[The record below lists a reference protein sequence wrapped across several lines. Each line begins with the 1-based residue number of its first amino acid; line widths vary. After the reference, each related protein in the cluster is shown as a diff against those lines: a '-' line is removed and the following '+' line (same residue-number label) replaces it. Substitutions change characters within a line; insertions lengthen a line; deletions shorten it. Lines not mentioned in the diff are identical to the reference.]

1 MATSARLPPGAP
13 ECHHGGHE
21 HDFAVGGRSRDADS
35 PGGVTIRILFADSCH
50 PRAVAKLRARGFECI
65 EKPQVEAAEL
75 GALLAAVD
83 IDVLVVRS
91 TTVTAEAVAASATL
105 LLIVRAGAGF
115 NNIDV
120 AAASARGIYVCNTPG
135 RNAVAV
141 AELTMGLMIALDR
154 HIADAA
160 ADLRHGNWD
169 KPRYSRARGLKSRS
183 LGIVGLGRI
192 GMAVAHR
199 AAGFGMRLH
208 AVRRPGRDLETHQR
222 IEEWNITLHDSIA
235 DMAEICD
242 VLSLHVSGTEQVVD
256 AAVLAA
262 MPPGAILLNTAR
274 AGLVDSEALIAAMD
288 TKGIRAGLDV
298 FDDEPGGATATFASR
313 LVQHPNVIATPHI
326 GASTEQAQEAVASAI
341 VKVVRAYAAG
351 RIVNC
356 VNLETGRVGSHV
368 IVVRHEDRVG
378 VLAAVL
384 GVFRRHDL
392 NVAGMENRVFR
403 DATAAV
409 ATMDV
414 SGIMTPLVGDEIAS
428 LPHVYHVEVRP
439 VPSAEAA
446 PEGIGASTEG
456 ESAEAGGS
464 EAAL

>member
-1 MATSARLPPGAP
+1 M
-13 ECHHGGHE
+13 
-21 HDFAVGGRSRDADS
+21 
-35 PGGVTIRILFADSCH
+35 
-50 PRAVAKLRARGFECI
+50 
-65 EKPQVEAAEL
+65 
-75 GALLAAVD
+75 
-83 IDVLVVRS
+83 LVVRS
-91 TTVTAEAVAASATL
+91 TTVTAGAIAASRTL
-105 LLIVRAGAGF
+105 SLIVRAGAGF

-160 ADLRHGNWD
+160 SDLRRGNWD
-169 KPRYSRARGLKSRS
+169 KPRYSGARGLKSRS

-192 GMAVAHR
+192 GLAVAAR

-208 AVRRPGRDLETHQR
+208 AVRRPGSDPETYRR
-222 IEEWNITLHDSIA
+222 IEELNITLHDGIA
-235 DMAEICD
+235 DMAAICD
-242 VLSLHVSGTEQVVD
+242 VLSLHLSGTEQVVD
-256 AAVLAA
+256 STVLAA

-298 FDDEPGGATATFASR
+298 FDDEPDGATGTFSSR
-313 LVQHPNVIATPHI
+313 LVQHPNVVATPHI

-341 VKVVRAYAAG
+341 VKVVRAYAGG

-368 IVVRHEDRVG
+368 ILVRHEDRVG

-384 GVFRRHDL
+384 GVLRRHDL

-403 DATAAV
+403 DSTAAV
-409 ATMDV
+409 VTMDL
-414 SGIMTPLVGDEIAS
+414 SGFMTPVVADEIAA
-428 LPHVYHVEVRP
+428 LPHVYQVAVRP
-439 VPSAEAA
+439 VPSGEAA
-446 PEGIGASTEG
+446 PDAVGVSADG
-456 ESAEAGGS
+456 ESAAGGG
-464 EAAL
+464 EEEL

>member
-1 MATSARLPPGAP
+1 MATSARLPHGAP

-105 LLIVRAGAGF
+105 SLIVRAGAGF

-169 KPRYSRARGLKSRS
+169 KPRYSRARGL
-183 LGIVGLGRI
+183 
-192 GMAVAHR
+192 R
-199 AAGFGMRLH
+199 AALWASSGWVGSAWRLPTG
-208 AVRRPGRDLETHQR
+208 RPASGCVSTRCAAPAGISRHTSG

-235 DMAEICD
+235 DMAAICD

-262 MPPGAILLNTAR
+262 MPSGAVLLNTAR

-298 FDDEPGGATATFASR
+298 FDDEPGG
-313 LVQHPNVIATPHI
+313 
-326 GASTEQAQEAVASAI
+326 
-341 VKVVRAYAAG
+341 
-351 RIVNC
+351 
-356 VNLETGRVGSHV
+356 
-368 IVVRHEDRVG
+368 
-378 VLAAVL
+378 
-384 GVFRRHDL
+384 RR
-392 NVAGMENRVFR
+392 RR
-403 DATAAV
+403 
-409 ATMDV
+409 
-414 SGIMTPLVGDEIAS
+414 S
-428 LPHVYHVEVRP
+428 PHVW
-439 VPSAEAA
+439 SAPQRDRDTSYRCFHRA
-446 PEGIGASTEG
+446 G
-456 ESAEAGGS
+456 AGGGGLRHRQGC
-464 EAAL
+464 EGLRGGANRQLREPRGPDAWAVT

>member
-1 MATSARLPPGAP
+1 M
-13 ECHHGGHE
+13 
-21 HDFAVGGRSRDADS
+21 
-35 PGGVTIRILFADSCH
+35 RILFADPCH
-50 PRAVAKLRARGFECI
+50 PRAVAKLHANGFECI
-65 EKPQVEAAEL
+65 EKPQVKAGDL
-75 GALLAAVD
+75 GPLLAGGEF
-83 IDVLVVRS
+83 DVLVVRS
-91 TTVTAEAVAASATL
+91 TLVTAEAIAASRSL
-105 LLIVRAGAGF
+105 SLIVRAGAGF

-141 AELTMGLMIALDR
+141 AELTMGLMLSLDR

-160 ADLRHGNWD
+160 ADLRRGTWD

-192 GMAVAHR
+192 GMAVAER

-208 AVRRPGRDLETHQR
+208 ALAHPGRDLLIR
-222 IEEWNITLHDSIA
+222 RRMEELDFTLHD
-235 DMAEICD
+235 DLVEMAAFCD
-242 VLSLHVSGTEQVVD
+242 VLTLHLAGTEQVVD

-262 MPPGAILLNTAR
+262 MPSGAILLNTAR
-274 AGLVDSEALIAAMD
+274 SGLVDTEALLHAMD
-288 TKGIRAGLDV
+288 TKGIHAGLDV
-298 FDDEPGGATATFASR
+298 FEDEPSTATSDFTPR
-313 LVQHPNVIATPHI
+313 LVRHPNVVATPHI

-378 VLAAVL
+378 VLASVLAVL
-384 GVFRRHDL
+384 RRHDL

-403 DATAAV
+403 DSSAAV
-409 ATMDV
+409 ATMDL
-414 SGIMTPLVGDEIAS
+414 SGIMSSEVGKEIVA

-439 VPSAEAA
+439 VPETA
-446 PEGIGASTEG
+446 PETPS
-456 ESAEAGGS
+456 
-464 EAAL
+464 

>member
-1 MATSARLPPGAP
+1 MPSWGRERAPRRGRFARR
-13 ECHHGGHE
+13 C
-21 HDFAVGGRSRDADS
+21 D
-35 PGGVTIRILFADSCH
+35 IRILFADSCH
-50 PRAVAKLRARGFECI
+50 PRAVAKLHQHGFECV
-65 EKPQVEAAEL
+65 EKPQVGAAEL
-75 GALLAAVD
+75 GALLTDVD

-91 TTVTAEAVAASATL
+91 TTVTAAAIGASRTL
-105 LLIVRAGAGF
+105 SLIVRAGAGY

-141 AELTMGLMIALDR
+141 AELTMGLMVALDR
-154 HIADAA
+154 HITDAA
-160 ADLRHGNWD
+160 ADLRRGNWD
-169 KPRYSRARGLKSRS
+169 KPRYGQARGLKSRS

-192 GMAVAHR
+192 GLAVAER

-208 AVRRPGRDLETHQR
+208 AVRRPGRDLRTRRR
-222 IEEWNITLHDSIA
+222 IEELNITLHEGVA
-235 DMAEICD
+235 PMAAVCD
-242 VLSLHVSGTEQVVD
+242 VLSLHLSGTEQVVD

-274 AGLVDSEALIAAMD
+274 AGLVDGEALVAAMD
-288 TKGIRAGLDV
+288 EKGIRAGLDV

-313 LVQHPNVIATPHI
+313 LVRHPNVIATPHI

-341 VKVVRAYAAG
+341 VKVVRAYAGG
-351 RIVNC
+351 RVVNC

-368 IVVRHEDRVG
+368 VVVRHEDRVG

-384 GVFRRHDL
+384 GVLRRHDL
-392 NVAGMENRVFR
+392 NVAGMENRIFR
-403 DATAAV
+403 DSTAAV
-409 ATMDV
+409 ATMDL
-414 SGIMTPLVGDEIAS
+414 SGVMAPEVGEQVAA

-446 PEGIGASTEG
+446 G
-456 ESAEAGGS
+456 
-464 EAAL
+464 EAAGAGAAGEPAEEVGGEVPL

>member
-1 MATSARLPPGAP
+1 M
-13 ECHHGGHE
+13 
-21 HDFAVGGRSRDADS
+21 
-35 PGGVTIRILFADSCH
+35 
-50 PRAVAKLRARGFECI
+50 
-65 EKPQVEAAEL
+65 
-75 GALLAAVD
+75 
-83 IDVLVVRS
+83 LVVRS
-91 TTVTAEAVAASATL
+91 TTVTAGAIAASATL
-105 LLIVRAGAGF
+105 SLIVRAGAGF

-154 HIADAA
+154 QIADAA
-160 ADLRHGNWD
+160 SELRSGNWD
-169 KPRYSRARGLKSRS
+169 KPRYSGARGLKRRS

-192 GMAVAHR
+192 GLEVADR

-208 AVRRPGRDLETHQR
+208 AVRRDGRDPETHRR
-222 IEEWNITLHDSIA
+222 IEELNITLHGGVA
-235 DMAEICD
+235 DMAAVCD
-242 VLSLHVSGTEQVVD
+242 VLSLHLSGTEQVVD
-256 AAVLAA
+256 SAVLAA

-288 TKGIRAGLDV
+288 SKGVRAGLDV
-298 FDDEPGGATATFASR
+298 FDDEPGGATATFTSR
-313 LVQHPNVIATPHI
+313 LVQHPNVVATPHI

-384 GVFRRHDL
+384 GVLRRHDL

-403 DATAAV
+403 DSTAAV
-409 ATMDV
+409 ATMDL
-414 SGIMTPLVGDEIAS
+414 SGIMPPAVRDEIAA
-428 LPHVYHVEVRP
+428 LPHVYHVEIRP
-439 VPSAEAA
+439 VPSAEVA
-446 PEGIGASTEG
+446 PGGTGVSAGG
-456 ESAEAGGS
+456 ESPEADGS
-464 EAAL
+464 EGAP

>member
-1 MATSARLPPGAP
+1 M
-13 ECHHGGHE
+13 
-21 HDFAVGGRSRDADS
+21 
-35 PGGVTIRILFADSCH
+35 
-50 PRAVAKLRARGFECI
+50 
-65 EKPQVEAAEL
+65 
-75 GALLAAVD
+75 
-83 IDVLVVRS
+83 LVVRS
-91 TTVTAEAVAASATL
+91 TTVTAGAIAASRTL
-105 LLIVRAGAGF
+105 SLIVRAGAGF

-154 HIADAA
+154 QIADAA
-160 ADLRHGNWD
+160 ADLRRGNWD
-169 KPRYSRARGLKSRS
+169 KPRYSGARGLKRRS

-192 GMAVAHR
+192 GLEVADR

-208 AVRRPGRDLETHQR
+208 AVRRDGRDLETHRR
-222 IEEWNITLHDSIA
+222 IEELDITLHGGVA
-235 DMAEICD
+235 DMAAICD
-242 VLSLHVSGTEQVVD
+242 VLSLHLSGTEQVVD
-256 AAVLAA
+256 SAVLEA

-288 TKGIRAGLDV
+288 SKGIRAGLDV
-298 FDDEPGGATATFASR
+298 FDDEPGGAMATFTSR
-313 LVQHPNVIATPHI
+313 LVQHPNVVATPHI

-341 VKVVRAYAAG
+341 VKAVRAYAAG

-384 GVFRRHDL
+384 GVLRRHDV

-403 DATAAV
+403 DSSAAV
-409 ATMDV
+409 ATMDL
-414 SGIMTPLVGDEIAS
+414 SGIMAPAVRDEIAA
-428 LPHVYHVEVRP
+428 LPHVYQVAVRP
-439 VPSAEAA
+439 VPSGEAA
-446 PEGIGASTEG
+446 PEAVGVS
-456 ESAEAGGS
+456 AGGGS
-464 EAAL
+464 AATDGGEGAL

>member
-1 MATSARLPPGAP
+1 M
-13 ECHHGGHE
+13 
-21 HDFAVGGRSRDADS
+21 
-35 PGGVTIRILFADSCH
+35 
-50 PRAVAKLRARGFECI
+50 AKLRERGFECI
-65 EKPQVEAAEL
+65 EKPQLGAAEL
-75 GALLAAVD
+75 GALLGEVD
-83 IDVLVVRS
+83 VDVLVVRS
-91 TTVTAEAVAASATL
+91 TEVTAAAIGASRTL
-105 LLIVRAGAGF
+105 SLIVRAGAGY

-160 ADLRHGNWD
+160 ADLRRGHWD
-169 KPRYSRARGLKSRS
+169 KPRYSRTRGLKSRS

-192 GMAVAHR
+192 GMAVAER

-208 AVRRPGRDLETHQR
+208 SLRRPGRDLATRRR
-222 IEEWNITLHDSIA
+222 IEELNITLHDGVA
-235 DMAEICD
+235 DMAAICD
-242 VLSLHVSGTEQVVD
+242 VLSLHPAGTEQVVD

-274 AGLVDSEALIAAMD
+274 AGLVDGEALIEAMD
-288 TKGIRAGLDV
+288 AKGIRAGLDV
-298 FDDEPGGATATFASR
+298 FDDEPDGATAAFASR
-313 LVQHPNVIATPHI
+313 LVRHPNVVATPHI

-341 VKVVRAYAAG
+341 VKVVRAYAGG

-384 GVFRRHDL
+384 GVLRRHDL
-392 NVAGMENRVFR
+392 NVAGMENRIFR
-403 DATAAV
+403 DSTAAV
-409 ATMDV
+409 ATMDL
-414 SGIMTPLVGDEIAS
+414 SGVMTPEVAEEVAA
-428 LPHVYHVEVRP
+428 LPHVYHTEIRR
-439 VPSAEAA
+439 VPAAEAA
-446 PEGIGASTEG
+446 RAG
-456 ESAEAGGS
+456 AGG
-464 EAAL
+464 EAAAEDAGEVVH